1 MAAQSKILPRLG
13 SLLPDPRAEVAYVEL
28 LDVPPAVELQE
39 LSVVVLLE
47 PDHGP
52 GVAPGVGAGRVLART
67 DHVVFNLVLTD

>member
-1 MAAQSKILPRLG
+1 M
-13 SLLPDPRAEVAYVEL
+13 
-28 LDVPPAVELQE
+28 PPAVELEE

-52 GVAPGVGAGRVLART
+52 GVAPGVGARRVLART